1 MMRMLFAA
9 SHPFLSRSLTM
20 TPLRKRMLEDMR
32 IRNLSVNT
40 QLSYQQ
46 QISAFAGAR
55 LAATPDRGT

>member
-1 MMRMLFAA
+1 
-9 SHPFLSRSLTM
+9 M